1 MKKVVLALLLATG
14 IATPALADP
23 PKWSATQV
31 RFDRDG
37 RDHDDRGKWRGDR
50 RERASEHRDRRRYD
64 RHDNWNNGRPVGRNH
79 DGRYVDRHNHRSVQ
93 IGRASC
99 RERVCQS
106 VSIWWAA
113 GSLKKKKKQS

>member
-1 MKKVVLALLLATG
+1 MKKVGLALLLATG
-14 IATPALADP
+14 FATPALADP

-64 RHDNWNNGRPVGRNH
+64 RHDNWNNGRHVGRTTE
-79 DGRYVDRHNHRSVQ
+79 
-93 IGRASC
+93 IGRASG
-99 RERVCQS
+99 REREWQYVKIS
-106 VSIWWAA
+106 VVA
-113 GSLKKKKKQS
+113 GALKKKKTNKALEYNKA